1 MLTTT
6 INAQD
11 TLTKKEI
18 RKSKKSFLIPG
29 RPWSIEIPLWVPGF
43 AGNFVYGDVELE
55 GEDGEDPGDPGDP
68 GNPPPGGGI
77 GDIISR
83 LFSSE
88 FYVRYFYM
96 GKISF
101 ENTRFLTE
109 LDAFGGEVG
118 GAIKFKLNDKD
129 IVKASFRMINT
140 RFIAGYKIVNADG
153 KRKKFRYGL
162 VAYIGVRAS
171 FTRIYSEL
179 TGVSNTLEIKP
190 ATYMPIVGLQN
201 QFIWRRWKII
211 AQGDFGALTNPDK
224 YSIHIS
230 NFVYYRTGR
239 LISLKFGWNHLFFNT
254 RGAFL
259 KEDYKIKVT
268 LSGPA
273 TGLVFHF

>member
-1 MLTTT
+1 VLGAT

-18 RKSKKSFLIPG
+18 RKSKKSYLIPG
-29 RPWSIEIPLWVPGF
+29 KPWSIEIPLWVPGF
-43 AGNFVYGDVELE
+43 AGNFVYGDVDLE

-68 GNPPPGGGI
+68 GNPPPGGGL

-96 GKISF
+96 GRVTF
-101 ENTRFLTE
+101 EKKRFLIDF
-109 LDAFGGEVG
+109 DAFGGKVG
-118 GAIKFKLNDKD
+118 GAIKFNLNNKD
-129 IVKASFRMINT
+129 IVKASFQMINT
-140 RFIAGYKIVNADG
+140 RFIVGYKIVKADS

-162 VAYIGVRAS
+162 VAFIGVRAS
-171 FTRIYSEL
+171 YTRLYSEL
-179 TGVSNTLEIKP
+179 TGVSNNLEINP
-190 ATYMPIVGLQN
+190 TTYLPIVGLQN

-211 AQGDFGALTNPDK
+211 VQGDFGAMPNPDR

-230 NFVYYRTGR
+230 NFVFYRTGR
-239 LISLKFGWNHLFFNT
+239 LISLKFGWNYLFLNT
-254 RGAFL
+254 RGTFL
-259 KEDYKIKVT
+259 KEEYKIKIK